1 MVQVELSKA
10 SVNIGDKIGVV
21 IHPKKLNPLGRA
33 RVCKNEWV
41 AEELTITDL
50 TLSSEADGNTWF
62 LSGTFVDPSGE
73 ISYVEDIPINRCYPS
88 KGEALRNLTD

>member
-1 MVQVELSKA
+1 MVQVGLSEA
-10 SVNIGDKIGVV
+10 SVNLGDKIGVV
-21 IHPKKLNPLGRA
+21 IHPKKLNSLGRA

-50 TLSSEADGNTWF
+50 TLEADGN
-62 LSGTFVDPSGE
+62 S
-73 ISYVEDIPINRCYPS
+73 YPS

>member
-50 TLSSEADGNTWF
+50 TLSSEADGN
-62 LSGTFVDPSGE
+62 S
-73 ISYVEDIPINRCYPS
+73 YPS